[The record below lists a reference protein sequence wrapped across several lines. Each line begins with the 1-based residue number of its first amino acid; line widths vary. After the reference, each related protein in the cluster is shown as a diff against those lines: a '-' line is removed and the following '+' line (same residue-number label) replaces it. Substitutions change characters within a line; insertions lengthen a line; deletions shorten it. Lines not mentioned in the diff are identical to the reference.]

1 VLPGYLGRLGYIGI
15 FDRSVWTHPHAFLTA
30 GAGIRVADM
39 HMRMPGPIHFYENSF
54 RADCHA
60 FPAALALVRG
70 KPDVFRFTQKK
81 KMEYIHNLS

>member
-1 VLPGYLGRLGYIGI
+1 
-15 FDRSVWTHPHAFLTA
+15 
-30 GAGIRVADM
+30 M